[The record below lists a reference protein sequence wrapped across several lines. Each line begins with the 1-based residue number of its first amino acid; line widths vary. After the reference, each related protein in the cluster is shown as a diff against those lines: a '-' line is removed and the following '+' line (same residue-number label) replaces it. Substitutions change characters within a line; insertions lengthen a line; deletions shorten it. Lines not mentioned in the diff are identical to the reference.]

1 MKQAT
6 NKRVLPAQL
15 TSHHFS
21 AVLPLSDERKSLEAD
36 DLLSILKSAVT
47 ESELTVVADVTASF
61 TPTGSTAVVVLAES
75 HVAVHLWPELGLATV
90 DIHVCDYSGDN
101 ESKAKRLSQLLGKQL
116 ADDTASSLWKQL
128 TTSSVG
134 KSGNVET

>member
-1 MKQAT
+1 VKQAT
-6 NKRVLPAQL
+6 TKPAIPAQL

-21 AVLPLSDERKSLEAD
+21 AVLPLTDERTSLEANE
-36 DLLSILKSAVT
+36 LLSILKSAVT

-101 ESKAKRLSQLLGKQL
+101 ESKAKRLAQLLGEKL
-116 ADDTASSLWKQL
+116 ANDTSSSLWKQL
-128 TTSSVG
+128 TTSSAGNPVNVG
-134 KSGNVET
+134 S

>member
-6 NKRVLPAQL
+6 SKQLLPAQL

-21 AVLPLSDERKSLEAD
+21 AVLPLTDERRTLAAD
-36 DLLSILKSAVT
+36 ELLSILKSAVT
-47 ESELTVVADVTASF
+47 DSELTVVADVTASF

-116 ADDTASSLWKQL
+116 ANDTTPSLWKQL
-128 TTSSVG
+128 TTSSA
-134 KSGNVET
+134 GNVGNAET